1 MLGKTDNP
9 TTSDGPDSNE
19 TRMPTPSQKPT
30 LLIITSETSEAE
42 RLMAV
47 LREARLAE
55 RSLSIPSAE
64 HLDKVI
70 TERGCDLILCCGY
83 DRDLEVDT
91 ILAAYKRLKTD
102 VPLILLSDPEHWET
116 DAGKARRAG
125 ARDIVRRADPEH
137 LRLSVTRELADL
149 NARRSAAALNT
160 RLRQCEQST
169 LQLTEVTHAGVA
181 FVQDGLHIE
190 VNAAYASLFG
200 QATTEDVLATP
211 LLDLIAPEHHA
222 SIRDLLKSTDLTDP
236 NTTTRLDVT
245 CLRADATRFQAR
257 LLASPSEFEG
267 ESCLRLIFQPLET
280 AKVRETV
287 VVRSDSPRGAVGLA
301 ALIAEIESHIDDQ
314 RLVKRPFAI
323 FFIRVAKILD
333 VMHDM
338 GLSIGLELLDEF
350 SGTLST
356 LVGKRGFLLRVS
368 EDGFGLVVDGLDEL
382 GAQALAAELSVQ
394 ARLPARA
401 AVQDTTVP
409 DCQIGYFLVSD
420 RASAPEDIINA
431 AHRLCIGHR
440 YAGDGGNDRDRDSA
454 IAITNGGNEETAI
467 ARKIEYALR
476 NDQLKLVYQPIISL
490 MGDNQENYS
499 VLLRLIDED
508 ENLLEAKDFIG
519 TAIRQGMIEELDKWT
534 IRSAIEV
541 IGQQRRAGH
550 NLSLFITLSEDTF
563 RNPSIVLWICD
574 CLREFDVRGNWL
586 TIQFQEEVVVGNLAS
601 ISKLVETLRKI
612 KCRVAINRF
621 GATERPEMLLQA
633 LSLDFVL
640 LRPMLAQGL
649 ADDTAKQQRLLQLAT
664 LAREFNVKS
673 VVTGV
678 EDARALT
685 VLWTAGVDYVQGNF
699 LQRPSTTLEVQA

>member
-1 MLGKTDNP
+1 
-9 TTSDGPDSNE
+9 
-19 TRMPTPSQKPT
+19 MPTPSQQPT

-70 TERGCDLILCCGY
+70 AERGCDLILCCGY
-83 DRDLEVDT
+83 DRDVEVDT
-91 ILAAYKRLKTD
+91 ILTAYKRLKTD
-102 VPLILLSDPEHWET
+102 IPLILLAEPEQWET
-116 DAGKARRAG
+116 LAGKARRAG
-125 ARDIVRRADPEH
+125 ARDLVRRADPEH
-137 LRLSVTRELADL
+137 LRLSLGRELADWK
-149 NARRSAAALNT
+149 ARRTAGALDT
-160 RLRQCEQST
+160 RLRQCEQNT
-169 LQLTEVTHAGVA
+169 LRLTEITGAGVA

-190 VNAAYASLFG
+190 VDDTYARLFG
-200 QATTEDVLATP
+200 HTSTDEVLATP

-222 SIRDLLKSTDLTDP
+222 AIRDLLKASDP
-236 NTTTRLDVT
+236 ATPNNATLLDVT
-245 CLRADATRFQAR
+245 CQRAGASRFQAR

-267 ESCLRLIFQPLET
+267 EPCLRLIFQPIET
-280 AKVRETV
+280 AAKGEMV
-287 VVRSDSPRGAVGLA
+287 VERDSPRGAAGLT
-301 ALIAEIESHIDDQ
+301 ALIAEIESHIDEQ
-314 RLVKRPFAI
+314 RLVTRPFAI

-333 VMHDM
+333 VMRDM

-350 SGTLST
+350 SEGLATLI
-356 LVGKRGFLLRVS
+356 GERGFLSRVS
-368 EDGFGLVVDGLDEL
+368 EDGFGLIVDGIDEV
-382 GAQALAAELSVQ
+382 GAQALAAELNAQ

-401 AVQDTTVP
+401 AVQDATVP
-409 DCQIGYFLVSD
+409 DCQIGYFLVRD

-440 YAGDGGNDRDRDSA
+440 YTSGGTAEHEKPVNHDVDD
-454 IAITNGGNEETAI
+454 ETVI

-476 NDQLKLVYQPIISL
+476 NEQLKLVYQPIISL

-499 VLLRLIDED
+499 VLLRLFDED

-519 TAIRQGMIEELDKWT
+519 TAIRQGLIEELDKWT
-534 IRSAIEV
+534 IRSAIQV
-541 IGQQRRAGH
+541 IAQQRRAGQ
-550 NLSLFITLSEDTF
+550 NLSLFISLSEDTF
-563 RNPSIVLWICD
+563 KNPNTVLWICD

-586 TIQFQEEVVVGNLAS
+586 TIQLQEEVVIGNLAS
-601 ISKLVETLRKI
+601 LSKLVETLHKI
-612 KCRVAINRF
+612 KCRVAINHF

-633 LSLDFVL
+633 LALDFVL
-640 LRPMLAQGL
+640 LRPLLAQGL
-649 ADDTAKQQRLLQLAT
+649 ADDSAKQQRLLQLAT

-699 LQRPSTTLEVQA
+699 LQRPSTTLQVQA

>member
-1 MLGKTDNP
+1 
-9 TTSDGPDSNE
+9 
-19 TRMPTPSQKPT
+19 MPTHSQQPT

-42 RLMAV
+42 RLMAT

-55 RSLSIPSAE
+55 RSLSIPGAE

-70 TERGCDLILCCGY
+70 AERGCDLILCCGY
-83 DRDLEVDT
+83 DRDVEVDKVLT
-91 ILAAYKRLKTD
+91 AYKRLKTD
-102 VPLILLSDPEHWET
+102 VPLILLADPDQWET
-116 DAGKARRAG
+116 EAAKARRAG

-137 LRLSVTRELADL
+137 LRLSVARELADL
-149 NARRSAAALNT
+149 KSRRAAEGLNA
-160 RLRQCEQST
+160 RLRQCEQSA
-169 LQLTEVTHAGVA
+169 LRLTEVTRAGVA

-190 VNAAYASLFG
+190 VNPAYARLFG
-200 QATTEDVLATP
+200 QVSPEDVLATP
-211 LLDLIAPEHHA
+211 LLDLFAPEHHA
-222 SIRDLLKSTDLTDP
+222 AIRDLLKSSDP
-236 NTTTRLDVT
+236 SAPETITLLDVG
-245 CLRADATRFQAR
+245 CLRPDATRFEAR
-257 LLASPSEFEG
+257 LFASPSEFEG
-267 ESCLRLIFQPLET
+267 EPCLRLILQPIET
-280 AKVRETV
+280 APTC
-287 VVRSDSPRGAVGLA
+287 AVAAARADTAPPPAGLT
-301 ALIAEIESHIDDQ
+301 ALITEIESHIDEQ
-314 RLVKRPFAI
+314 RLVTRPFAI
-323 FFIRVAKILD
+323 FFIRVAKIAD

-350 SGTLST
+350 SDILSGI
-356 LVGKRGFLLRVS
+356 VGGRGFLSRVS

-382 GAQALAAELSVQ
+382 GAQALAAELTAQ

-401 AVQDTTVP
+401 AVQDATAP

-440 YAGDGGNDRDRDSA
+440 YASDGAAGERETAPAED
-454 IAITNGGNEETAI
+454 EEAAI

-490 MGDNQENYS
+490 MGDSQENYS
-499 VLLRLIDED
+499 VLLRLFDED

-519 TAIRQGMIEELDKWT
+519 TAIRRGLIEELDKWT

-550 NLSLFITLSEDTF
+550 GLSLFITLSEDTL
-563 RNPSIVLWICD
+563 RNPNIVLWICD

-586 TIQFQEEVVVGNLAS
+586 TIQFQEDVVVGNLAS

-633 LSLDFVL
+633 LALDFVL
-640 LRPMLAQGL
+640 IRPGLAQGL
-649 ADDTAKQQRLLQLAT
+649 ADDGAKQQRLLQLAT

>member
-1 MLGKTDNP
+1 
-9 TTSDGPDSNE
+9 
-19 TRMPTPSQKPT
+19 MPTPSQKPT

-47 LREARLAE
+47 LRESHLAE

-64 HLDKVI
+64 HFDKVI
-70 TERGCDLILCCGY
+70 AERGCDLILCCGY
-83 DRDLEVDT
+83 DRDVEVDK
-91 ILAAYKRLKTD
+91 ILAAYRRLKTD
-102 VPLILLSDPEHWET
+102 IPLILLADPEQWET
-116 DAGKARRAG
+116 EAGKARRAG

-137 LRLSVTRELADL
+137 LRLSVARELADL
-149 NARRSAAALNT
+149 NARRTAGALND
-160 RLRQCEQST
+160 RLRQCEQNT
-169 LQLTEVTHAGVA
+169 LHLTEVTHAGVA

-190 VNAAYASLFG
+190 VNSAYTGLFG
-200 QATTEDVLATP
+200 QASTEDTLATP

-222 SIRDLLKSTDLTDP
+222 AIRDLLKASDPAAPNGSTL
-236 NTTTRLDVT
+236 LDVT
-245 CLRADATRFQAR
+245 CQRADATRFQAR

-267 ESCLRLIFQPLET
+267 ESCLRLIFQPLEMAPVPEST
-280 AKVRETV
+280 GA
-287 VVRSDSPRGAVGLA
+287 RSDSARGAFGLA
-301 ALIAEIESHIDDQ
+301 ALIAEIESHIDGQ
-314 RLVKRPFAI
+314 RLVTRPFAI
-323 FFIRVAKILD
+323 FFIRVNKILD
-333 VMHDM
+333 VMRDM

-350 SGTLST
+350 SETLAT
-356 LVGKRGFLLRVS
+356 LVGGRGFLSRVS
-368 EDGFGLVVDGLDEL
+368 EDGFGLIVDGLDEVS
-382 GAQALAAELSVQ
+382 AQSLAAELHAQ

-409 DCQIGYFLVSD
+409 DCQIGYFLVRD

-431 AHRLCIGHR
+431 AHRLCIGHH
-440 YAGDGGNDRDRDSA
+440 YTSDSA
-454 IAITNGGNEETAI
+454 TEHEKPVTHGADDEAAI

-476 NDQLKLVYQPIISL
+476 NDRLKLVYQPIISL

-499 VLLRLIDED
+499 VLLRLFDED

-519 TAIRQGMIEELDKWT
+519 TATRHGLIEELDKWT
-534 IRSAIEV
+534 IRAAIEV
-541 IGQQRRAGH
+541 IAQQRRGGQ

-563 RNPSIVLWICD
+563 KNPNTVLWICD

-601 ISKLVETLRKI
+601 IGKLVETLRKI
-612 KCRVAINRF
+612 KCRVAINHF

-633 LSLDFVL
+633 LALDFVL
-640 LRPMLAQGL
+640 LRPLLAQGL
-649 ADDTAKQQRLLQLAT
+649 ADDPTKQQRLLQLAT

-699 LQRPSTTLEVQA
+699 LQRPSTTLQVQT

>member
-1 MLGKTDNP
+1 
-9 TTSDGPDSNE
+9 
-19 TRMPTPSQKPT
+19 
-30 LLIITSETSEAE
+30 
-42 RLMAV
+42 MAV

-55 RSLSIPSAE
+55 RSLSIPGAE

-70 TERGCDLILCCGY
+70 AERGCDLVLCCGY
-83 DRDLEVDT
+83 DRDVELDKVLT
-91 ILAAYKRLKTD
+91 AYKGAKTD
-102 VPLILLSDPEHWET
+102 VPLILLADPEHWEAS
-116 DAGKARRAG
+116 AGKARRAG

-137 LRLSVTRELADL
+137 LRLSVGRELADL
-149 NARRSAAALNT
+149 QARRAAAALNA
-160 RLRQCEQST
+160 RLRQCEQSA
-169 LQLTEVTHAGVA
+169 LRLTEVTRAGVA

-190 VNAAYASLFG
+190 VNQAYARLFG
-200 QATTEDVLATP
+200 QVSTEDVLATP

-222 SIRDLLKSTDLTDP
+222 AIRDLLKSSDP
-236 NTTTRLDVT
+236 SDPDTATLLDIS
-245 CLRADATRFQAR
+245 CLRPDATRFEAR

-267 ESCLRLIFQPLET
+267 ESCLRLILQPIET
-280 AKVRETV
+280 AYTC
-287 VVRSDSPRGAVGLA
+287 AVATARADTAPPPAGLK
-301 ALIAEIESHIDDQ
+301 ALIAEIESHIDEQ
-314 RLVKRPFAI
+314 RLVTRPFAI
-323 FFIRVAKILD
+323 FFIRVAKIAD

-350 SGTLST
+350 SDTLARI
-356 LVGKRGFLLRVS
+356 VGGRGLLSRVS
-368 EDGFGLVVDGLDEL
+368 VDGFGLVVDGLDEL
-382 GAQALAAELSVQ
+382 GARTLAAELSTQ

-401 AVQDTTVP
+401 AVQDATVP

-440 YAGDGGNDRDRDSA
+440 YAGDGAAGERETASA
-454 IAITNGGNEETAI
+454 PAEDEDEAI

-476 NDQLKLVYQPIISL
+476 NDRLKLVYQPIISL
-490 MGDNQENYS
+490 MGDSQENYS
-499 VLLRLIDED
+499 VLLRLFDED

-519 TAIRQGMIEELDKWT
+519 TAIRRGLVEELDKWT

-541 IGQQRRAGH
+541 IGQQRRAGQG
-550 NLSLFITLSEDTF
+550 LSLFITLSEDTL
-563 RNPSIVLWICD
+563 RNPNIVLWICD

-586 TIQFQEEVVVGNLAS
+586 TIQFQEDVVVGNLAS

-633 LSLDFVL
+633 LALDFVL
-640 LRPMLAQGL
+640 IRSELAQGL

>member
-1 MLGKTDNP
+1 VVGKTDNP
-9 TTSDGPDSNE
+9 IISDGPDSND
-19 TRMPTPSQKPT
+19 TPMPTPSQKPT

-102 VPLILLSDPEHWET
+102 IPLILLADPDQWET
-116 DAGKARRAG
+116 EAGKARRAG

-137 LRLSVTRELADL
+137 LRLSVARELTDL
-149 NARRSAAALNT
+149 NARHVAETLND

-200 QATTEDVLATP
+200 QASTEDALSTP

-222 SIRDLLKSTDLTDP
+222 SIRDLLKSSDP
-236 NTTTRLDVT
+236 TGTNTSTLLDVA
-245 CLRADATRFQAR
+245 CQRADSTRFQAR

-267 ESCLRLIFQPLET
+267 ESCWRLIVQPLET
-280 AKVRETV
+280 APTRETRG
-287 VVRSDSPRGAVGLA
+287 VRSDTSHGAVGLA
-301 ALIAEIESHIDDQ
+301 ALIAEIESHIDGQ
-314 RLVKRPFAI
+314 RLVTRPFAI

-333 VMHDM
+333 VMRDM

-350 SGTLST
+350 SEILTT
-356 LVGKRGFLLRVS
+356 LVSGRGFLSRVS
-368 EDGFGLVVDGLDEL
+368 EDGFGLLVDGLDEA
-382 GAQALAAELSVQ
+382 GAQALAAELNAQ

-409 DCQIGYFLVSD
+409 DCQIGYFLVRD

-440 YAGDGGNDRDRDSA
+440 YSNDGEREHEKV
-454 IAITNGGNEETAI
+454 IAHGADDETAI

-499 VLLRLIDED
+499 VLLRLFDED
-508 ENLLEAKDFIG
+508 EHLLEAKDFIG
-519 TAIRQGMIEELDKWT
+519 TAIRHGLIEALDKWT
-534 IRSAIEV
+534 IRSAIGV
-541 IGQQRRAGH
+541 IAQQRRAGQ

-563 RNPSIVLWICD
+563 KNPNIVLWICD

-601 ISKLVETLRKI
+601 IGKLVETLRKI

-633 LSLDFVL
+633 LPLDFVL
-640 LRPMLAQGL
+640 LRPGLAQGL
-649 ADDTAKQQRLLQLAT
+649 ADDAAKQQRLLQLAT

>member
-1 MLGKTDNP
+1 
-9 TTSDGPDSNE
+9 
-19 TRMPTPSQKPT
+19 MPTPSQKPT

-55 RSLSIPSAE
+55 RSLSIPSAD

-70 TERGCDLILCCGY
+70 AERSCDLILCCGY
-83 DRDLEVDT
+83 DRDVEVDKV
-91 ILAAYKRLKTD
+91 LSAYKRLKTD
-102 VPLILLSDPEHWET
+102 VPLILLAEPEHWEA

-137 LRLSVTRELADL
+137 LRLSVTREIADW
-149 NARRSAAALNT
+149 NARRAAEALNG
-160 RLRQCEQST
+160 RLAQCEQST
-169 LQLTEVTHAGVA
+169 LRLTEITGAGVA
-181 FVQDGLHIE
+181 FVQDGLHID
-190 VNAAYASLFG
+190 VSATYARLFG
-200 QATTEDVLATP
+200 QSATEDVLSMP
-211 LLDLIAPEHHA
+211 LLDLIAAEHHQA
-222 SIRDLLKSTDLTDP
+222 IRDLLKSTDLSDSS
-236 NTTTRLDVT
+236 TTRLLDVT
-245 CLRADATRFQAR
+245 CQRVDASRFEAR

-267 ESCLRLIFQPLET
+267 EPCLRLILQPIET
-280 AKVRETV
+280 APAQVSAAPDAISATQ
-287 VVRSDSPRGAVGLA
+287 GAAGMA
-301 ALIAEIESHIDDQ
+301 ALIAEIETHIDEQ
-314 RLVKRPFAI
+314 RLVTRPFAI
-323 FFIRVAKILD
+323 FFIRVEKILD

-338 GLSIGLELLDEF
+338 GLSLGLELLDEF
-350 SGTLST
+350 GGTLSA
-356 LVGKRGFLLRVS
+356 LVGERGFLTRVS
-368 EDGFGLVVDGLDEL
+368 EDGFGLIVDGLDEL
-382 GAQALAAELSVQ
+382 GAQTLAAELSAQ
-394 ARLPARA
+394 ARLPVRA

-409 DCQIGYFLVSD
+409 DCQIGYFLVRD
-420 RASAPEDIINA
+420 RASAPEDIINT

-440 YAGDGGNDRDRDSA
+440 YDSDGVNEQEHSLTKGEDEEAA
-454 IAITNGGNEETAI
+454 IAH
-467 ARKIEYALR
+467 KIEYALR

-499 VLLRLIDED
+499 VLLRLLDED

-519 TAIRQGMIEELDKWT
+519 TATRCGLIEALDKWT

-541 IGQQRRAGH
+541 IGKQRRAGH
-550 NLSLFITLSEDTF
+550 NLSLFVALSEDTF
-563 RNPSIVLWICD
+563 KNPNTLLWICD

-586 TIQFQEEVVVGNLAS
+586 TIQFQEDVVVGNLAS

-612 KCRVAINRF
+612 KCRVAISRF

-640 LRPMLAQGL
+640 LRPALAQGL
-649 ADDTAKQQRLLQLAT
+649 ADDAAKQQRLLQLAT

-699 LQRPSTTLEVQA
+699 LQRPSPTLEVQA